1 MVDDQSNTTS
11 LNSSIP
17 PFVLSSRNLTRS
29 FFRWVLLFSQISI
42 ATMFS
47 RIQLFALLVA
57 SVSAFSV
64 QSPAKVG
71 TALNS
76 WTGPSSISQRTE
88 TQQSQ
93 TQSQTSTRQSSPSQG
108 YTFPSS
114 DVSSQ
119 IASNGNRVAS
129 MFEEKEKSQ
138 MKKMWDTLTPIVVQG
153 GSLRTWSFATP
164 DIERV
169 NVMLRSDGRPLHANV
184 ELWQG
189 PDNTPVKMNVYNE
202 DGNMRPFA
210 AIIETPRGQNSIA
223 IRNTGM
229 MEFPMSAA
237 LGVDVGGS
245 VGKGKADLGSMVR
258 KLETTTAPRTVQGGA
273 VQTFPFDAS
282 VSSVQVMIKTD
293 GRPLNARLELLQ
305 GPNNNK
311 QVIDLYCEDGMERP
325 FYAII
330 ETPGSGNVIRVVN
343 TATMEFP
350 MSIRI
355 EPFEANT
362 SFQPRGAESYFNV
375 M

>member
-29 FFRWVLLFSQISI
+29 FFRWVLLFSQIFF

>member
-1 MVDDQSNTTS
+1 MVVDQSKTTS

-29 FFRWVLLFSQISI
+29 FFRWVLLFSQIFF

>member
-11 LNSSIP
+11 LNSSNP

-29 FFRWVLLFSQISI
+29 FFRWVLLFSQIFF

>member
-29 FFRWVLLFSQISI
+29 FFRWVLLFSQISF

>member
-1 MVDDQSNTTS
+1 
-11 LNSSIP
+11 
-17 PFVLSSRNLTRS
+17 
-29 FFRWVLLFSQISI
+29 
-42 ATMFS
+42 MFS